1 MRSIARKDAGVN
13 ARAADDPNP
22 TSDAHSAR
30 GVPAWLGIT
39 EDQDHIYI
47 DPDTRIGQCVL

>member
-1 MRSIARKDAGVN
+1 MN